1 MSRSNLE
8 SRGAA
13 APDSR
18 IRLRTLFAVPM
29 TTAELRE
36 RFQAFYEER
45 GHLRVPSHSLI
56 PPPDDRST
64 LFIVAGMQ
72 QFKPYFLRTR
82 QPPRDRVVSV
92 QTCLRAGGKDTDL
105 EDVGRTERHCSFFEM
120 LGNFSFGDYFKDEA
134 VDYAWEFVTQVM
146 GLAPERLWATVH
158 EGDPVLSLDE
168 DAVAIAAW
176 QRVGIPPDR
185 IVRLGKDN
193 FWQAADTGPCGQC
206 SEIFYDRGER
216 YACGD
221 AACGPGHCDR
231 YMEIYNLV
239 FMEYDLRPGNVI
251 ERLPAKNVDTGLGL
265 ERTTCVVQEVESVF
279 DTDGFRVI
287 MDWIEEQSGVAYRD
301 SEVSKRAHR
310 VLADHLRAVTF
321 LVAEG
326 VLPSNEGRG
335 YICRRLLRRAIQHA
349 QRIGLDA
356 VYRLPAVVVEQMGD
370 AYPVLKEHAGQIE
383 RVVRDEESRFTETLE
398 RGLKEL
404 DALAGRSSID
414 AENAFR
420 LAATFGF
427 PIELTQELAEE
438 RGQAVDVDGFRELME
453 EHREVSR
460 AGGEKTE
467 VQRAAEFA
475 ANAGFESEFV
485 GYSKTDVLTQVGAL
499 EQLDDGVF
507 LCKLRESPFYAES
520 GGQVTDAGQLIHE
533 ETGATATLR
542 AAFRI
547 GDDQALVFEGGGFA
561 AGDRV
566 RAMVPWS
573 VRFPTMTNHTAT
585 HLLHAALRD
594 VLGDH
599 VHQAGSAVRPDKLR
613 FDFTHQHAL
622 TPDELERVERL
633 VNEKVFEA
641 IPVRTF
647 VTSIDEARSLGA
659 MMLFGEK
666 YGDEVR
672 VVEIDGFSR
681 ELCGGTHVR
690 STAEIGPFV
699 ILSEGSVGSGAR
711 RIEAVTA
718 GEAWSVLHGRSREL
732 EAVRAELDQA
742 RREAKKPKAAA
753 PGPDIVWQDRVDGVF
768 VAEVKGARGGA
779 LRDLSDQL
787 RQREAAMAVVLA
799 SADEGKVALVVNLDR
814 SVEQVD
820 AVQVVRQLGPIIG
833 GGGGGRPTLA
843 EAGGKNVGAVREAL
857 VAGRDALAAAL
868 R

>member
-1 MSRSNLE
+1 
-8 SRGAA
+8 
-13 APDSR
+13 
-18 IRLRTLFAVPM
+18 
-29 TTAELRE
+29 
-36 RFQAFYEER
+36 
-45 GHLRVPSHSLI
+45 
-56 PPPDDRST
+56 
-64 LFIVAGMQ
+64 
-72 QFKPYFLRTR
+72 
-82 QPPRDRVVSV
+82 
-92 QTCLRAGGKDTDL
+92 
-105 EDVGRTERHCSFFEM
+105 
-120 LGNFSFGDYFKDEA
+120 
-134 VDYAWEFVTQVM
+134 
-146 GLAPERLWATVH
+146 
-158 EGDPVLSLDE
+158 
-168 DAVAIAAW
+168 
-176 QRVGIPPDR
+176 
-185 IVRLGKDN
+185 
-193 FWQAADTGPCGQC
+193 
-206 SEIFYDRGER
+206 
-216 YACGD
+216 
-221 AACGPGHCDR
+221 
-231 YMEIYNLV
+231 
-239 FMEYDLRPGNVI
+239 
-251 ERLPAKNVDTGLGL
+251 
-265 ERTTCVVQEVESVF
+265 
-279 DTDGFRVI
+279 
-287 MDWIEEQSGVAYRD
+287 
-301 SEVSKRAHR
+301 
-310 VLADHLRAVTF
+310 
-321 LVAEG
+321 
-326 VLPSNEGRG
+326 
-335 YICRRLLRRAIQHA
+335 
-349 QRIGLDA
+349 
-356 VYRLPAVVVEQMGD
+356 
-370 AYPVLKEHAGQIE
+370 
-383 RVVRDEESRFTETLE
+383 
-398 RGLKEL
+398 
-404 DALAGRSSID
+404 
-414 AENAFR
+414 
-420 LAATFGF
+420 
-427 PIELTQELAEE
+427 LTQELAEE

-485 GYSKTDVLTQVGAL
+485 GYSKTDVLTQIGAL

>member
-1 MSRSNLE
+1 MS
-8 SRGAA
+8 
-13 APDSR
+13 
-18 IRLRTLFAVPM
+18 T

-45 GHLRVPSHSLI
+45 GHLRVPSHTLI
-56 PPPDDRST
+56 PPDDDPST

-72 QFKPYFLRTR
+72 PFKPYFLRTR
-82 QPPRDRVVSV
+82 EPPRDRVVSV

-105 EDVGRTERHCSFFEM
+105 DDVGRTERHCSFFEM

-146 GLAPERLWATVH
+146 GLEADRLWATVH
-158 EGDPVLSLDE
+158 EGDPVLALDE
-168 DAVAIAAW
+168 DAVAIMAW
-176 QRVGIPPDR
+176 ERVGIPPDR

-193 FWQAADTGPCGQC
+193 FWQAAETGPCGQC

-221 AACGPGHCDR
+221 PVCGPGHCDR

-239 FMEYDLRPGNVI
+239 FMEFDLRPGNVL
-251 ERLPAKNVDTGLGL
+251 ERLPARNVDTGLGL
-265 ERTTCVVQEVESVF
+265 ERTMCVVQGVDSVF

-287 MDWIEEQSGVAYRD
+287 MDWIAEQSGVGYRD
-301 SEVSKRAHR
+301 SEVSQRAHR

-321 LVAEG
+321 LVTEG
-326 VLPSNEGRG
+326 VVPSNEGRG
-335 YICRRLLRRAIQHA
+335 YICRRLLRRAIQQA
-349 QRIGLDA
+349 QRIGLDR
-356 VYRLPAVVVEQMGD
+356 VYRMPAVVIEQMGD
-370 AYPVLKEHAGQIE
+370 AYPALKEHAAEIE

-398 RGLKEL
+398 RGLREL
-404 DALAGRSSID
+404 DALAGNPAID
-414 AENAFR
+414 ADEAFR

-438 RGQAVDVDGFRELME
+438 RGQAVDVDGFRALMA
-453 EHREVSR
+453 EHREISR
-460 AGGEKTE
+460 AGGDATT
-467 VQRAAEFA
+467 QQLAAQLVEP
-475 ANAGFESEFV
+475 GHPVSEFV
-485 GYSKTDVLTQVGAL
+485 GYAKTTVLTAVVDVAPAGDTRQFVKL
-499 EQLDDGVF
+499 E
-507 LCKLRESPFYAES
+507 RSPFYAAS
-520 GGQVTDAGQLIHE
+520 GGQVSDQGYLLVDGE
-533 ETGATATLR
+533 EERLGVVDVLK
-542 AAFRI
+542 F
-547 GDDQALVFEGGGFA
+547 GDDQVLLVELEAHSALTPGT
-561 AGDRV
+561 RV
-566 RAMVPWS
+566 DAVVSWAE
-573 VRFPTMTNHTAT
+573 RFPTMTNHTAT
-585 HLLHAALRD
+585 HLLHAALRE

-613 FDFTHQHAL
+613 FDFTHHQAL
-622 TPDELERVERL
+622 TPEELERVERL

-659 MMLFGEK
+659 TMLFGEK

-699 ILSEGSVGSGAR
+699 LLSETSVGSGAR

-732 EAVRAELDQA
+732 EAVRIELDQV
-742 RREAKKPKAAA
+742 RREAKKAKPPAQ
-753 PGPDIVWQDRVDGVF
+753 GPDIVWQDRVDGVF
-768 VAEVKGARGGA
+768 VAEVKGVRSGE
-779 LRDLSDQL
+779 LRDLSDRV
-787 RQREAAMAVVLA
+787 RQRESVLAVVLA
-799 SADEGKVALVVNLDR
+799 SADDGKVQLVVNLDR
-814 SVEQVD
+814 SIEQVD
-820 AVQVVRQLGPIIG
+820 AVAVVRRLGPIIG
-833 GGGGGRPTLA
+833 GGGGGRATLA
-843 EAGGKNVGAVREAL
+843 EAGGKNVEAVRDAL

-868 R
+868 Q